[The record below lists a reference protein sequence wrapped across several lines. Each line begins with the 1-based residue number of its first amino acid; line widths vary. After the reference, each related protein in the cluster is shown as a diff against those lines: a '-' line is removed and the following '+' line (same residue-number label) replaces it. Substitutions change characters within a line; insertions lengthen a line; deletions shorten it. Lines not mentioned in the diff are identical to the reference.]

1 MSAPST
7 SFRESSQFS
16 TPIRNLGLSIAGTW
30 LEPIIREFEE
40 ELRDK
45 GIVRIRPLCHLS
57 TEWGVPFGGIS
68 IGIPFYLARPD
79 LTALHEDEVGHIEG
93 ISRGDILRYLRHEM
107 GHVVNYA
114 YKLYED
120 EEWVKHFGSITQPYV
135 EDYRPEPFSLR
146 FVRHLPGW
154 YAQKHPDEDW
164 AETFAIWLTP
174 RRSWLEDYAEWP
186 GALAK
191 LVYCD
196 KTMQR
201 LQSVDPLV
209 TSDELDED
217 VGQLDYSVQQY
228 YSRLEAAENELSP
241 GLDGALR
248 AIFEDVSR
256 SDGKLDGSKLR
267 PAAALIRQLEMPLLA
282 ETFRWTGHFPERTR
296 GLIRHLARRAEAL
309 EQVYP
314 AERER
319 ETILALTVFITS
331 LAMNYVHRG
340 NYFPAPQEQS
350 ASATEI
356 EEPAIPK
363 EEP

>member
-1 MSAPST
+1 MTISQPPLPAISPPTT
-7 SFRESSQFS
+7 SFRESGQFG
-16 TPIRNLGLSIAGTW
+16 TPIRNLGLSITGTW

-45 GIVRIRPLCHLS
+45 GIVKLHPLCHLS

-79 LTALHEDEVGHIEG
+79 LTALHGDKVGHIEG
-93 ISRGDILRYLRHEM
+93 MSRTDVLRYLRHEM

-120 EEWVKHFGSITQPYV
+120 EEWVKQFGSMTQPYV
-135 EDYRPEPFSLR
+135 EDYRPEPFSQR

-164 AETFAIWLTP
+164 SETFAIWLTP
-174 RRSWLEDYAEWP
+174 LRNWREDYAEWP
-186 GALAK
+186 VALAK

-201 LQSVDPLV
+201 LQNIEPLV
-209 TSDELDED
+209 TSEELDED
-217 VGQLDYSVQQY
+217 VAGIDYSLEQFYSQQP
-228 YSRLEAAENELSP
+228 AAESDFSP

-248 AIFEDVSR
+248 AIFEDLYSPEGAQQGTDLR
-256 SDGKLDGSKLR
+256 S
-267 PAAALIRQLEMPLLA
+267 AAALIRQLEMPLLA
-282 ETFRWTGHFPERTR
+282 ESFRWTGHFPERTR

-309 EQVYP
+309 QQVYP

-319 ETILALTVFITS
+319 ETVLAITVFITS

-340 NYFPAPQEQS
+340 SYFPAPQEKP
-350 ASATEI
+350 AST
-356 EEPAIPK
+356 
-363 EEP
+363 